1 MIYMQCITCKKTVHM
16 NETGTCLGC
25 QRGFA
30 HDTQEDVWKKNPVR
44 LSDGLEPNY
53 QKLCQ
58 YPKLEDEI

>member
-1 MIYMQCITCKKTVHM
+1 MNYMQCTTCKKTVYL
-16 NETGTCLGC
+16 NDTGTCLAC

-30 HDTQEDVWKKNPVR
+30 QEVQEDVWKKKPVR
-44 LSDGLEPNY
+44 VSDVLEPNY